1 MVIYLDTS
9 AFIKLYI
16 KEVGSEEVNA
26 LVTSQDDPL
35 PIWFMGEAE
44 LTNALRLKVF
54 WNELKSDQADYL
66 LSLFRARKLKGQY
79 YSPQLDYGDLM
90 AIFVDLTHKTATL
103 GCRTLDIFH
112 VAAALMM
119 GVDLFASFDQR
130 QVQLAKASG
139 LRVHPFQI
147 L

>member
-16 KEVGSEEVNA
+16 REDGSEEVHS

-35 PIWFMGEAE
+35 PLWDILEAE

-54 WNELKSDQADYL
+54 WGDLEAEQSDYL
-66 LSLFRARKLKGQY
+66 LAKFRARKLKGQY
-79 YSPQLDYGDLM
+79 YRPLLDQQDLM
-90 AIFVDLTHKTATL
+90 ASFIDLTHKTVTL
-103 GCRTLDIFH
+103 SCRTLDIFH
-112 VAAALMM
+112 VAAALMI
-119 GVDLFASFDQR
+119 GADLFVSFDDR
-130 QVQLAKASG
+130 QIKLAKQAG
-139 LRVHPFQI
+139 LKVHSF

>member
-16 KEVGSEEVNA
+16 KENGSEEVNT

-35 PIWFMGEAE
+35 PIWDILEAE

-54 WNELKSDQADYL
+54 WGDLETDQSDFL
-66 LSLFRARKLKGQY
+66 LTKFRARKLKGLY
-79 YSPQLDYGDLM
+79 YRPLLDHQDLM
-90 AIFVDLTHKTATL
+90 ACFIDLTHKTANL

-112 VAAALMM
+112 VAAALMI
-119 GVDLFASFDQR
+119 GADLFVSFDDR
-130 QVQLAKASG
+130 QIKLAEQSG
-139 LRVHPFQI
+139 LKVHSFT
-147 L
+147 